1 MGDDVNMRLPS
12 DLVLWAAG
20 TVAGETT
27 IPLLLL
33 SNGRKLWQVTE
44 GKGER
49 HRSRTCPI
57 FLVKLKQP

>member
-1 MGDDVNMRLPS
+1 MGDDVNTRLPS
-12 DLVLWAAG
+12 DRVLWAAG
-20 TVAGETT
+20 AAAGETT

-33 SNGRKLWQVTE
+33 SNGRKVWWVTE

-49 HRSRTCPI
+49 HRSQTCPI